1 MKVRAVVPTLAALA
15 LVAVTVSLG
24 NWQMRRADEKRAL
37 HARHEAASRDAVV
50 RVPAGDLD
58 PASLEGRRVVA
69 RGELLPRWTV
79 FVDNRT
85 HKGIAGFYVLSPL
98 RMTGSE
104 RHVLVL
110 RGWVASDPRERSRL
124 PDLATPAG
132 EVEIEGIAQLD
143 LEHVLELGRSAPPGP
158 QDRLWQNADVASFAR
173 WSGLAMQ
180 PLVVRETV
188 APRVGAE
195 ERDDGLVR
203 DWPDPGSGVE
213 KHLGY
218 AFQWYALAVL
228 AAGLWARFVLF
239 GRRKAES

>member
-1 MKVRAVVPTLAALA
+1 MKLRAVVPTLAALA

>member
-188 APRVGAE
+188 APRVGAD

-228 AAGLWARFVLF
+228 AAGLWVRFVLF

>member
-1 MKVRAVVPTLAALA
+1 MKLRAVVPTLAALA

-188 APRVGAE
+188 APRVGAD

>member
-1 MKVRAVVPTLAALA
+1 MKLRAVVPTLAALA

-110 RGWVASDPRERSRL
+110 RGWVASDPRQRSRL

-188 APRVGAE
+188 APRVGAD